1 MVAFKTWTAPP
12 SLTPAYLRA
21 LLSAR
26 KRNVLP
32 ANTSVPRLE
41 VVLGPQR
48 PDGQMLAKYRKLCG
62 FVDGPTLPLTYPQVL
77 AGPLH
82 IYLLTEPDFPLPAL
96 GVVHARQTIEQLQ
109 TIGIQDPLALRAWVE
124 GHRDLSNGIEI
135 DIQTEATL
143 HDLVVWRSVTTIFC
157 RKLSKSKGK
166 GEQKVRPPT
175 AVIAPYRSLV
185 LRLPEDL
192 GRRYSQL
199 AGDYNPIHLHAI
211 PAKLFGFRRAIAHGM
226 WTLARAVAEVQQDV
240 TATELQ
246 LQAQFK
252 RPIFLPSKAVLAAA
266 RNGEAI
272 DFTVESP
279 DGASMYLVGQLAP
292 LAKQN

>member
-1 MVAFKTWTAPP
+1 MVAFKTWSAPP

-26 KRNVLP
+26 KRNVLA

-109 TIGIQDPLALRAWVE
+109 PIGIQDPLALRAWVE
-124 GHRDLSNGIEI
+124 GHREVSNGAEI
-135 DIQTEATL
+135 DIHTEATL
-143 HDLVVWRSVTTIFC
+143 HDLVVWRSVTTVFC
-157 RKLSKSKGK
+157 RSKTKGK
-166 GEQKVRPPT
+166 GETKPKPPNSS
-175 AVIAPYRSLV
+175 IIPHRSLL

-211 PAKLFGFRRAIAHGM
+211 SAKLFGFRRAIAHGM

-252 RPIFLPSKAVLAAA
+252 RPIFLPGKAVLAAT
-266 RNGEAI
+266 RNDSAI
-272 DFTVESP
+272 DFTLESP
-279 DGASMYLVGQLAP
+279 DGASTYLAGRLAP
-292 LAKQN
+292 LAQPNQ